1 MIEMFLCS
9 YFAGAATL
17 FEDFAEQNIRAKEV
31 LFIPTAANVEE
42 YRDYVDEAKEAFA
55 KMGFTLQIL
64 DVSKAS
70 EAEAKAKI
78 GTAQVLYVGGGNT
91 FYLLR
96 ELKKKDLASLI
107 AGRVRSG
114 ELVYVGES
122 AGAMIAAPS
131 VEYAAVMDDAGDY
144 GAGAQT
150 GLDLVKFYPVPHYG
164 EEPFAQSATEILK
177 IYGGKLNL
185 TPINNAEAIAVH
197 GDKFKVLRQQ
207 I

>member
-42 YRDYVDEAKEAFA
+42 YRDYVDEAKEAFV
-55 KMGFTLQIL
+55 KMGFEVQIL

-70 EAEAKAKI
+70 EDEAKAKI
-78 GTAQVLYVGGGNT
+78 GAAQVLYV
-91 FYLLR
+91 
-96 ELKKKDLASLI
+96 
-107 AGRVRSG
+107 SG
-114 ELVYVGES
+114 ELVCVGES
-122 AGAMIAAPS
+122 AGAMIAVPS
-131 VEYAAVMDDAGDY
+131 VEYASAMDDAGDY

-164 EEPFAQSATEILK
+164 EEPFVQSAAEILK

-185 TPINNAEAIAVH
+185 VPINNAEAIAVH
-197 GDKFKVLRQQ
+197 GDKFKILGR
-207 I
+207 

>member
-17 FEDFAEQNIRAKEV
+17 FEDFAEQNIRTKEV

-55 KMGFTLQIL
+55 KMGFTLEIL

-78 GTAQVLYVGGGNT
+78 GAAQVLYVSGGNT
-91 FYLLR
+91 FYLFR
-96 ELKKKDLASLI
+96 ELKKKDLVTLI
-107 AGRVRSG
+107 ADRVRSG

-131 VEYAAVMDDAGDY
+131 VEYAVMMDDAGDY
-144 GAGAQT
+144 EAAAQT
-150 GLDLVKFYPVPHYG
+150 GLDLVKFYPVVHYG
-164 EEPFAQSATEILK
+164 EEPFVQSTAKILK
-177 IYGGKLNL
+177 AYGGKLKL
-185 TPINNAEAIAVH
+185 VPINNAEAIAVH
-197 GDKFKVLRQQ
+197 GDKFEILGR
-207 I
+207 

>member
-17 FEDFAEQNIRAKEV
+17 FEDYARQNISANEV

-42 YRDYVDEAKEAFA
+42 YRDYVDEAKEAFS
-55 KMGFTLQIL
+55 KIGFEVQIL

-78 GTAQVLYVGGGNT
+78 SAAQVLYVSGGNT

-96 ELKKKDLASLI
+96 ELKKKDLVALI
-107 AGRVRSG
+107 ADRVRSG
-114 ELVYVGES
+114 ELIYVGES

-131 VEYAAVMDDAGDY
+131 VEYASVMDDAGNY
-144 GAGAQT
+144 VAAAQT
-150 GLDLVKFYPVPHYG
+150 GLDLVKFYPVVHYG
-164 EEPFAQSATEILK
+164 EEPFVQSTAKILK
-177 IYGGKLNL
+177 AYGGRLNL
-185 TPINNAEAIAVH
+185 VPINNAEAIAVH
-197 GDKFKVLRQQ
+197 GDKFEILGR
-207 I
+207 

>member
-1 MIEMFLCS
+1 MVEMFLCS

-17 FEDFAEQNIRAKEV
+17 FEDYARQNIRAKEV

-55 KMGFTLQIL
+55 KMGFEVQIL

-78 GTAQVLYVGGGNT
+78 GAAQVLYVSGGNT

-96 ELKKKDLASLI
+96 ELKKKSLATLI
-107 AGRVRSG
+107 ASRVRSG
-114 ELVYVGES
+114 ELIYVGES
-122 AGAMIAAPS
+122 AGAIIAAPS
-131 VEYAAVMDDAGDY
+131 VEYASVMDDAGDY
-144 GAGAQT
+144 GAAAQT

-164 EEPFAQSATEILK
+164 EEPFVQSAAKILK

-185 TPINNAEAIAVH
+185 APINNAEAIAVH
-197 GDKFKVLRQQ
+197 GDKFEILGR
-207 I
+207 

>member
-17 FEDFAEQNIRAKEV
+17 FEDYARQNIRAKEV

-55 KMGFTLQIL
+55 KMGFTLEIL

-70 EAEAKAKI
+70 KAEAKAKI
-78 GTAQVLYVGGGNT
+78 GTAQVIYVSGGNT

-96 ELKKKDLASLI
+96 ELKKKGLAGLI
-107 AGRVRSG
+107 ADRVRSG
-114 ELVYVGES
+114 ELIYVGES

-131 VEYAAVMDDAGDY
+131 VEYASAMDNASGSESV
-144 GAGAQT
+144 ATQT

-164 EEPFAQSATEILK
+164 EEPFVQSAAEILK
-177 IYGGKLNL
+177 AYGGKLKL
-185 TPINNAEAIAVH
+185 VPINNAEAIAVH
-197 GDKFKVLRQQ
+197 GDKFEILGR
-207 I
+207 

>member
-1 MIEMFLCS
+1 MIELFLCS

-17 FEDFAEQNIRAKEV
+17 FEDFAEQNIRAKDV

-42 YRDYVDEAKEAFA
+42 YRDYVDEAKDAFA
-55 KMGFTLQIL
+55 KIGFTLQIL

-78 GTAQVLYVGGGNT
+78 GAARVLYVSGGNT

-96 ELKKKDLASLI
+96 ELKKKGLAGLI
-107 AGRVRSG
+107 ADRVRSG

-122 AGAMIAAPS
+122 AGAMITAPS
-131 VEYAAVMDDAGDY
+131 VEYVNAMDDTDDY
-144 GAGAQT
+144 EAAAQT

-164 EEPFAQSATEILK
+164 EEPFVQSAAEILK
-177 IYGGKLNL
+177 AYGGKLNL

-197 GDKFKVLRQQ
+197 GDKFEILGR
-207 I
+207 

>member
-9 YFAGAATL
+9 YFAGAAML
-17 FEDFAEQNIRAKEV
+17 FEDFAGQNIRAKDV

-42 YRDYVDEAKEAFA
+42 YRDYVYEAKEAFA
-55 KMGFTLQIL
+55 KMGFEIQIL

-78 GTAQVLYVGGGNT
+78 GAAQVLYVSGGNT

-96 ELKKKDLASLI
+96 ELKKKDLVALI
-107 AGRVRSG
+107 ADRVRSG

-122 AGAMIAAPS
+122 AGAVIAAPS
-131 VEYAAVMDDAGDY
+131 VEYASVMDDAGDY
-144 GAGAQT
+144 GAAAQT

>member
-31 LFIPTAANVEE
+31 LFIPTATNVEE

-55 KMGFTLQIL
+55 KMGFEVQIL

-70 EAEAKAKI
+70 EVEAKAKI
-78 GTAQVLYVGGGNT
+78 GAARVLYVSGGNT

-96 ELKKKDLASLI
+96 ELKKKDLVGLI
-107 AGRVRSG
+107 AKRVQSG

-131 VEYAAVMDDAGDY
+131 VEYAAMMDDAGDY
-144 GAGAQT
+144 GAAAQT
-150 GLDLVKFYPVPHYG
+150 GLYLVKFYPVPHYG
-164 EEPFAQSATEILK
+164 EEPFVQSTAKILK
-177 IYGGKLNL
+177 AYGGKLNL
-185 TPINNAEAIAVH
+185 VPINNAEAIAVH
-197 GDKFKVLRQQ
+197 GDKFEILGR
-207 I
+207 

>member
-55 KMGFTLQIL
+55 KMGFEVQIL

-78 GTAQVLYVGGGNT
+78 GAARVLYVSGGNT

-96 ELKKKDLASLI
+96 ELKKKDLVALI
-107 AGRVRSG
+107 ADRVRSG
-114 ELVYVGES
+114 ELIYVGES

-131 VEYAAVMDDAGDY
+131 VEYASVMDDAGDY
-144 GAGAQT
+144 GAAAQA

-164 EEPFAQSATEILK
+164 EEPFVQSATEILE

-185 TPINNAEAIAVH
+185 APINNSEAIAVH

>member
-17 FEDFAEQNIRAKEV
+17 FEDFAKQNIRAKEV

-42 YRDYVDEAKEAFA
+42 YRDYVDEAKEAFT
-55 KMGFTLQIL
+55 KMGFTLEIL

-70 EAEAKAKI
+70 ETEAKAKI
-78 GTAQVLYVGGGNT
+78 GAAQVLYVSGGNT

-96 ELKKKDLASLI
+96 ELKKKDLVALI
-107 AGRVRSG
+107 ADRVRSG

-131 VEYAAVMDDAGDY
+131 VEYASAMDNASGSESV
-144 GAGAQT
+144 ATQT
-150 GLDLVKFYPVPHYG
+150 GLDLVKFYPVVHYG
-164 EEPFAQSATEILK
+164 EEPFVQSTAEILK

-185 TPINNAEAIAVH
+185 APINNAEAIAVH
-197 GDKFKVLRQQ
+197 GDKFE
-207 I
+207 IFGW

>member
-1 MIEMFLCS
+1 MMEMFLCS
-9 YFAGAATL
+9 YFAGAATI
-17 FEDFAEQNIRAKEV
+17 FEDYARQNIRAKEV

-55 KMGFTLQIL
+55 KMGFTLEIL

-78 GTAQVLYVGGGNT
+78 GAAQVLYVSGGNT
-91 FYLLR
+91 FYLLC
-96 ELKKKDLASLI
+96 ELKKKDLVTLI
-107 AGRVRSG
+107 ADRVRSG

-131 VEYAAVMDDAGDY
+131 VEYAVMMDDAGDY
-144 GAGAQT
+144 EAAAQT
-150 GLDLVKFYPVPHYG
+150 GLDLVKFYPVVHYG
-164 EEPFAQSATEILK
+164 EEPFVQSTAKILK
-177 IYGGKLNL
+177 AYGGKLKL

-197 GDKFKVLRQQ
+197 GDKFEILGR
-207 I
+207 